1 MIDEVRRKKGLFPMD
16 IERTK
21 QIISIELLSMPDQGL
36 ADTIRGILFSE
47 NNQID
52 WVEAGYIIVKHM
64 PEVRSEN
71 EI

>member
-1 MIDEVRRKKGLFPMD
+1 MD

-21 QIISIELLSMPDQGL
+21 QIISTELLSMSDQGL

-52 WVEAGYIIVKHM
+52 WVEAGYIMVKYM
-64 PEVRSEN
+64 PEVE
-71 EI
+71 ELD

>member
-1 MIDEVRRKKGLFPMD
+1 MD
-16 IERTK
+16 IENT
-21 QIISIELLSMPDQGL
+21 QQFISAELSSISDQGL
-36 ADTIRGILFSE
+36 ADVIRGILFLE

-64 PEVRSEN
+64 PEVRLEN

>member
-1 MIDEVRRKKGLFPMD
+1 MG

-21 QIISIELLSMPDQGL
+21 QIISTELLSMSDQGL

-52 WVEAGYIIVKHM
+52 WGAGYIIAKHM
-64 PEVRSEN
+64 PEVSLEN
-71 EI
+71 EE

>member
-1 MIDEVRRKKGLFPMD
+1 MKGLFTMD
-16 IERTK
+16 IEKTK
-21 QIISIELLSMPDQGL
+21 QIISTELLSISDQGL
-36 ADTIRGILFSE
+36 ADVIRGILFSE
-47 NNQID
+47 SNQID